1 MKLSLL
7 PIILLRLEASSASPP
22 QRIRSA
28 DRDTTKASAT
38 KAATTTAKAPLSA
51 GHDHDSRRRLLEM
64 SSDYFSMSYGS
75 VPLSYDFSMSYP
87 TGVEA
92 SDLDDDLPSTD
103 STTTTTTT
111 TTTIPTTAATTTT
124 ITDATEED
132 TETMRVVDDAD
143 ELPSTTSTSVP
154 ENAPVDGPTEGT
166 TIHDAHQQVP
176 GGGSSIRNMAPL
188 IAVAGGLAAMSLLVT
203 GLYRMKKAKNG
214 TQDGIIHP
222 DEKSIDG
229 QSTVNRTIDSTSLVE
244 SVEMGEML
252 PTRASVQ
259 NQDCQ
264 FVTSRISFLE
274 RSHLAWQ

>member
-1 MKLSLL
+1 
-7 PIILLRLEASSASPP
+7 
-22 QRIRSA
+22 
-28 DRDTTKASAT
+28 
-38 KAATTTAKAPLSA
+38 
-51 GHDHDSRRRLLEM
+51 
-64 SSDYFSMSYGS
+64 MSYGS
-75 VPLSYDFSMSYP
+75 MPLSYDFSMSYP
-87 TGVEA
+87 TGVEP
-92 SDLDDDLPSTD
+92 SDLDNDLPSTD
-103 STTTTTTT
+103 STTTTTTDS
-111 TTTIPTTAATTTT
+111 TTTIPTTN

-132 TETMRVVDDAD
+132 THVDSNEETMRVVVDDAD

-229 QSTVNRTIDSTSLVE
+229 QSNVNRTIDSTSLVE

-252 PTRASVQ
+252 PT
-259 NQDCQ
+259 Q